1 MKKIIYSLIIVI
13 LLAIIGIYISLNYG
27 AKKQTISVLIDID
40 NVNDFNFKAND
51 SVLVAASF
59 IYDANSFKNFMQG
72 EHYRDAWSTPIKV
85 PVVFLDTL
93 YGGSEIVDV
102 GGGKQTK
109 SLELK
114 AGNGI
119 IYTLRSINKN
129 PKPLIPEFVKTLGL
143 ENIIIDGISAQH
155 PYGAIPVAYLAE
167 SVGLL
172 HTNPKIVFLPKQKQ
186 LASYNTEF
194 GNKLFL
200 LEYENKNKYNWTH
213 YNNVTEIIDTD
224 HLIELK
230 NEKGDT
236 LKIDEAQL
244 VKNRLFDLIIGDWD
258 RHAKQWGWV
267 IVNENNNLKA
277 IPLGVDRDNAF
288 FNMEGII
295 PSIISNPNIVK
306 ELQSFENNIEH
317 MSGLVQPFDRYFL
330 IKTESNLFIEQAK
343 ILKGELTD
351 ATIDEALNTWPKD
364 IRELDGKIIRE
375 KIISRRD
382 SIVKHAVNFKQNID
396 KAGKIETWPLKGC
409 DDLKIKHSLKICFE
423 CL

>member
-1 MKKIIYSLIIVI
+1 MKKIIYSVIII
-13 LLAIIGIYISLNYG
+13 LLIVVTAIYISLNYG
-27 AKKQTISVLIDID
+27 DKKQAISVLIDID
-40 NVNDFNFKAND
+40 NVNDFNFKAHD

-85 PVVFLDTL
+85 PIVFLDTL
-93 YGGSEIVDV
+93 HGGSEIVDV

-114 AGNGI
+114 AGNGF

-129 PKPLIPEFVKTLGL
+129 PKPLIPEFVEILGL

-155 PYGAIPVAYLAE
+155 PYGAIPVAHLAE

-172 HTNPKIVFLPKQKQ
+172 HTNPKIVFLPKQEQ
-186 LASYNTEF
+186 LAEYNAEF

-200 LEYENKNKYNWTH
+200 LEYENKNKSNWT
-213 YNNVTEIIDTD
+213 NFKNVTEIIDTD

-236 LKIDEAQL
+236 LKIDEALL
-244 VKNRLFDLIIGDWD
+244 VKNRLFDLVIGDWD

-267 IVNENNNLKA
+267 IVKEENNLKA
-277 IPLGVDRDNAF
+277 IPLGVDRDNTF
-288 FNMEGII
+288 FNIDGII
-295 PSIISNPNIVK
+295 PSIISNPNITK
-306 ELQSFENNIEH
+306 ELRSFENSIEH
-317 MSGLVQPFDRYFL
+317 MSGLVQPFDCYFL
-330 IKTESNLFIEQAK
+330 IKTDSSIFIEQAK
-343 ILKGELTD
+343 ILKDELTD
-351 ATIDEALNTWPKD
+351 DIIDGALNTWPKD
-364 IRELDGKIIRE
+364 IRELDGEIIRE

-382 SIVKHAVNFKQNID
+382 SIVKHAINFKQTID
-396 KAGKIETWPLKGC
+396 KSGKFENWPLKGC
-409 DDLKIKHSLKICFE
+409 DDLKIKDSLKICFE

>member
-1 MKKIIYSLIIVI
+1 MKKIIYSIIIVI
-13 LLAIIGIYISLNYG
+13 LIAIIATYMSLNYG
-27 AKKQTISVLIDID
+27 NKKQAISVLINID
-40 NVNDFNFKAND
+40 NVNDFNFKAHD

-59 IYDANSFKNFMQG
+59 IYDSNNFKDFMQG

-85 PVVFLDTL
+85 PIVFLDTL
-93 YGGSEIVDV
+93 NGGSEIVDI

-155 PYGAIPVAYLAE
+155 PYGAIPVAHLAE

-172 HTNPKIVFLPKQKQ
+172 HTNPKIVFLPKQK
-186 LASYNTEF
+186 LLGNYNAEF

-200 LEYENKNKYNWTH
+200 LEYENKNKFNWTN
-213 YNNVTEIIDTD
+213 YKNVTEIIDTD
-224 HLIELK
+224 NLIELK
-230 NEKGDT
+230 NEKGDG

-267 IVNENNNLKA
+267 LINEDNSLKA

-306 ELQSFENNIEH
+306 ELRSFEDNIEH
-317 MSGLVQPFDRYFL
+317 MAGLVQPFDRYFL
-330 IKTESNLFIEQAK
+330 IKTDPNLFIEQAK
-343 ILKGELTD
+343 ILKNELTD
-351 ATIDEALNTWPKD
+351 DIIDEALNKWPKD
-364 IRELDGKIIRE
+364 IRELDGEIIRE

-382 SIVKHAVNFKQNID
+382 SIVKHAVNFKQTID
-396 KAGKIETWPLKGC
+396 IAGELETWPLKGC
-409 DDLKIKHSLKICFE
+409 DDLQIKDSMKICFE
-423 CL
+423 CF

>member
-1 MKKIIYSLIIVI
+1 MKKIIYIIVI
-13 LLAIIGIYISLNYG
+13 AILVIVIAIYTSLNYG
-27 AKKQTISVLIDID
+27 HKKKALSVLVNID
-40 NVNDFNFKAND
+40 NINDFNFETHD

-59 IYDANSFKNFMQG
+59 IYDSNSFKDVMQG
-72 EHYRDAWSTPIKV
+72 EHYRKAWSSPIKV
-85 PVVFLDTL
+85 PIVFLDTL
-93 YGGSEIVDV
+93 YGGAEIVDV

-114 AGNGI
+114 ASNGL

-129 PKPLIPEFVKTLGL
+129 PNPLIPEFVKTLGL

-155 PYGAIPVAYLAE
+155 PYGAIPVSHLAE
-167 SVGLL
+167 SLNLL
-172 HTNPKIVFLPKQKQ
+172 HTHPKIVFLPKQKK
-186 LASYNTEF
+186 LLKYNSEF

-200 LEYENKNKYNWTH
+200 LEYENKNKINWTK
-213 YNNVTEIIDTD
+213 YKNVTEIIDTD

-230 NEKGDT
+230 NKKGDT

-267 IVNENNNLKA
+267 IINENNTLKA

-288 FNMEGII
+288 FNMDGII

-306 ELQSFENNIEH
+306 ELRSFEENIEH
-317 MSGLVQPFDRYFL
+317 MSGLVQPFDCYFL
-330 IKTESNLFIEQAK
+330 IKTDPKVFIEQAEIIK
-343 ILKGELTD
+343 YELTD
-351 ATIDEALNTWPKD
+351 KLIDESLNTWPKN
-364 IRELDGKIIRE
+364 IKELDGNTIRE

-382 SIVKHAVNFKQNID
+382 SILKHAENFKKIID
-396 KAGKIETWPLKGC
+396 KTGQLKSWPLKGC
-409 DDLKIKHSLKICFE
+409 EDLKIEDLLKICFE
-423 CL
+423 CN